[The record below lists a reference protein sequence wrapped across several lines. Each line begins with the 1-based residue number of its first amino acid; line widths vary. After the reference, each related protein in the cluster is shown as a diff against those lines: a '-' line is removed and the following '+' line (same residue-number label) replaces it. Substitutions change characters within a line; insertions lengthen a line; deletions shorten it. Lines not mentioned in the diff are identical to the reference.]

1 MVRGATQLRQCV
13 EHSSRQSPR
22 FSIHRPHPFLHPT
35 LPSPCPHPTP
45 HTLRSPLWSRQTTDD
60 EVPGSVGVALLE
72 AGQTV
77 LQVVWGCS
85 TTPRDQLPMYSP
97 DGQGVYQLCH
107 GLVPGHTLT
116 TFTAK
121 ESVPVEDAKGRK
133 GTLVAP
139 AALAPGGG
147 GVVWRMQ
154 WAEGG
159 GVDMV
164 VIGSSAGTEATGSG
178 TGTSGGGD
186 GEGPGL
192 LRVAATYHIDKQL
205 DRVRVL
211 NEVAVKHVPG
221 CCATT
226 GCCAPKKTNCGVGR
240 AAFHRGPTAHVVGS
254 VSAEQQPLLLGQ
266 LVTLNKQLVA
276 LQVRCP

>member
-1 MVRGATQLRQCV
+1 MFMGGV
-13 EHSSRQSPR
+13 SPAEPNR
-22 FSIHRPHPFLHPT
+22 ISWLPLCCPT
-35 LPSPCPHPTP
+35 C
-45 HTLRSPLWSRQTTDD
+45 SPLWSRQSTDD

-116 TFTAK
+116 AFTAK
-121 ESVPVEDAKGRK
+121 EALPVEDANGRK
-133 GTLVAP
+133 GSLVAP
-139 AALAPGGG
+139 VALAAGAGG
-147 GVVWRMQ
+147 GVVWKLQ

-159 GVDMV
+159 GGDLV
-164 VIGSSAGTEATGSG
+164 VVGAGAAEGMSSTNSPGNG
-178 TGTSGGGD
+178 GGGD
-186 GEGPGL
+186 SVLGETVGP
-192 LRVAATYHIDKQL
+192 LRVAATFHIDKQL

-226 GCCAPKKTNCGVGR
+226 GEGQGR
-240 AAFHRGPTAHVVGS
+240 RLCDKSKREV
-254 VSAEQQPLLLGQ
+254 E
-266 LVTLNKQLVA
+266 
-276 LQVRCP
+276 R